1 MAEEIVLTLKRACRD
16 TRIKS
21 TSILSINFM
30 FTLLDDFAR
39 DRNMY
44 APILY
49 KTLTFTLIDQF
60 ANPDIR
66 EELIKNFVIIFKKH

>member
-1 MAEEIVLTLKRACRD
+1 
-16 TRIKS
+16 
-21 TSILSINFM
+21 
-30 FTLLDDFAR
+30 
-39 DRNMY
+39 MY